1 LLIVIFQ
8 DKSISSE
15 EIFMKRIYLD
25 HSATTP
31 LAPEVMDAMVPY
43 FSEFYGNASSLH
55 SFGREAREAIEDARG
70 KVADLINAKPSE
82 IYFTSGGT
90 ESDNL
95 AIKGIALKNKNKGK
109 HIITSCFEH
118 PAVLEVCRYL
128 AKQGYGITYLPVTRD
143 GLVQP
148 DAVRDAIKKE
158 TILISIMHA
167 NNEIGTIEPLQE
179 IGEIAEEKDIYFH
192 SDGVQSVGKIP
203 VDVNALGLDALSMS
217 GHKFYGPKG
226 TGVLFVRKGVKI
238 ESIQQGGGH
247 EGGLRSGTENVPGIV
262 GLGRAAELAKETM
275 ADESARLTLLRD
287 HLKEL
292 VLGRIDESW
301 LNGHPT
307 KRLASNLNFSFRF
320 IEGESLILYLD
331 ALGIAA
337 STGSACSSKKLT
349 ASHVLTA
356 IGLKPEECHGSLR
369 ITLGR
374 YNTKEDIEFVGQ
386 AIGESVIRLRK
397 MSALGPR

>member
-1 LLIVIFQ
+1 
-8 DKSISSE
+8 
-15 EIFMKRIYLD
+15 MKRIYLD

-31 LAPEVMDAMVPY
+31 LAPEVMQAMVPY

-128 AKQGYGITYLPVTRD
+128 AKQGYEITYLPVTRD

-203 VDVNALGLDALSMS
+203 VDVNALGLDAFSMS

-247 EGGLRSGTENVPGIV
+247 EGGIRSGTENVPGIV
-262 GLGRAAELAKETM
+262 GLGRAADLAKETM

-287 HLKEL
+287 YLKEL
-292 VLGRIDESW
+292 VLGKIDESW

-307 KRLASNLNFSFRF
+307 KRLASNLNLSFRF

-374 YNTKEDIEFVGQ
+374 YNTKEDIEFTGQ

>member
-1 LLIVIFQ
+1 
-8 DKSISSE
+8 
-15 EIFMKRIYLD
+15 
-25 HSATTP
+25 
-31 LAPEVMDAMVPY
+31 
-43 FSEFYGNASSLH
+43 
-55 SFGREAREAIEDARG
+55 
-70 KVADLINAKPSE
+70 
-82 IYFTSGGT
+82 
-90 ESDNL
+90 
-95 AIKGIALKNKNKGK
+95 IALKNKNKGK

-128 AKQGYGITYLPVTRD
+128 AKQGYEITYLPVTRD

-158 TILISIMHA
+158 TVLISIMHA

-247 EGGLRSGTENVPGIV
+247 EGGIRSGTENVPGIV
-262 GLGRAAELAKETM
+262 GLGRAADLAEETM

-292 VLGRIDESW
+292 VLGRIEESW

-307 KRLASNLNFSFRF
+307 KRLPSNLNFSFRF

-337 STGSACSSKKLT
+337 STGSACSSRKLT

-374 YNTKEDIEFVGQ
+374 YNTKEDIEFTGQ

-397 MSALGPR
+397 MSPLGPR

>member
-1 LLIVIFQ
+1 
-8 DKSISSE
+8 
-15 EIFMKRIYLD
+15 MKRIYLD

-31 LAPEVMDAMVPY
+31 LAPEVMEAMVPY

-70 KVADLINAKPSE
+70 KVADLINANPSE

-128 AKQGYGITYLPVTRD
+128 AKQGYEITYLPVTRD

-158 TILISIMHA
+158 TVLISIMHA

-192 SDGVQSVGKIP
+192 SDGVQSVGKVP
-203 VDVNALGLDALSMS
+203 VDVNSLGLDALSMS

-247 EGGLRSGTENVPGIV
+247 EGGIRSGTENVPGIV

-301 LNGHPT
+301 LNGHPI

-374 YNTKEDIEFVGQ
+374 YNTKEDIEFAGQ